1 MTAITGQAKL
11 SMTSVYFWALILPSS
26 TVKVPTPSQVMQPQ
40 IIKLARTPRP
50 GYKHG
55 GVHSSPGH
63 RQISTRLSI
72 PKSTL
77 HSSLYITFF
86 QKSFTVVCL
95 FNLHH
100 ASHFLT
106 LQSRILMLFVYNT
119 LVIFC
124 VKQVSLNSSIRYKSS
139 PILIENISNFPEW
152 TFSVKFYNPIKFSSV
167 PGVNKDGLPDLS
179 LFSTVPRCLK
189 QFKTLY
195 IVGSGCP
202 VSRAIAGP
210 FSPALCKAAIAFSRD
225 KDR

>member
-50 GYKHG
+50 GNKHG
-55 GVHSSPGH
+55 GVHSSPGR

-72 PKSTL
+72 PKSI
-77 HSSLYITFF
+77 YITFF

-152 TFSVKFYNPIKFSSV
+152 TFSVRFYNPIMFSSV
-167 PGVNKDGLPDLS
+167 PGVNKDGLPDFS

-189 QFKTLY
+189 QFKILY
-195 IVGSGCP
+195 IVGSRCP
-202 VSRAIAGP
+202 VSQCYCRSFQSCFVQSSNCILLRQRLMNT
-210 FSPALCKAAIAFSRD
+210 F
-225 KDR
+225 